1 MWYSFQAC
9 CTLASGLVCSAEC
22 SFEVVK
28 RCGGLITQ
36 VLTRCRHKGAIE
48 AAGVALSVFVK
59 SVTSQTDEDIHSMLE
74 QLLTEFLDSLV
85 YEGKE
90 VSVTRRSAGLSILI
104 HKILAND
111 MQPGKVSYLYIFI
124 HVLALWLSYLVNF
137 SLLEIML

>member
-9 CTLASGLVCSAEC
+9 CTLTSGLVCSAEC

-28 RCGGLITQ
+28 RCSHLITQ

-59 SVTSQTDEDIHSMLE
+59 SVTSQTDEDTHLMLE

-111 MQPGKVSYLYIFI
+111 MQPGKVSYLYI
-124 HVLALWLSYLVNF
+124 
-137 SLLEIML
+137 